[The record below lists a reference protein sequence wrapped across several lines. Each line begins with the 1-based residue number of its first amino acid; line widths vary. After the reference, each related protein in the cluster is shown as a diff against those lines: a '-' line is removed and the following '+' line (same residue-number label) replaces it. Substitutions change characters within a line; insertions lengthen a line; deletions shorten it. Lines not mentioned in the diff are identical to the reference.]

1 MGTCNISTLNG
12 GGLQAQVALDA
23 ALNFRR
29 LIMKKVVLIIQCT
42 ICIVCGACNMS
53 PKKIYVDLCESYP
66 IDSVNQVLANQHI
79 PMKIIE
85 QEETCALK
93 IDKYI
98 IVMSK
103 EEGPCISSIV
113 ETLDYYMIISTEY
126 NVVGYDISLIY
137 DKKQSVLYK
146 TMLYNLNYMPYKVE
160 YETCDFNTGTIDVIY
175 EDNSIEHV
183 NLNKCT
189 ADTIR
194 LW

>member
-1 MGTCNISTLNG
+1 MI
-12 GGLQAQVALDA
+12 
-23 ALNFRR
+23 
-29 LIMKKVVLIIQCT
+29 LIIS
-42 ICIVCGACNMS
+42 ILFSVVCGACDMS

-66 IDSVNQVLANQHI
+66 IDSVNQVLATQHI
-79 PMKIIE
+79 PMIFSEK
-85 QEETCALK
+85 EETCALK

-103 EEGPCISSIV
+103 EEGPCISSII
-113 ETLDYYMIISTEY
+113 ETPDYYMIISTEY
-126 NVVGYDISLIY
+126 YVVGYDISLIY
-137 DKKQSVLYK
+137 DKTNSVLYK
-146 TMLYNLNYMPYKVE
+146 TKLYNLNYMPYKVY

-183 NLNKCT
+183 IFNKCT

>member
-1 MGTCNISTLNG
+1 
-12 GGLQAQVALDA
+12 
-23 ALNFRR
+23 
-29 LIMKKVVLIIQCT
+29 MKKVGLIIQCAV
-42 ICIVCGACNMS
+42 CVMCGACNMS
-53 PKKIYVDLCESYP
+53 PKKVYVDLCESYP
-66 IDSVNQVLANQHI
+66 IDSVNQVLATQHV
-79 PMKIIE
+79 PMKFIE
-85 QEETCALK
+85 KEETCALN

-146 TMLYNLNYMPYKVE
+146 TKLYNLNFMPYKVK

-183 NLNKCT
+183 NFNKCT